1 MAGKQSNR
9 AADRSSWFH
18 PGGEVPAKPPV
29 KLTKEE
35 MWHYTDLR
43 KRMAMVGVGGAADVS
58 VLVQASRIG
67 ARCDKLVEMLAGMDE
82 WTSVNGAGTQLVHPL
97 LAELGRQ
104 ESKYKDL
111 LAALYL
117 TPRARGSARLTT
129 NEIEQ
134 ANTAK
139 DEEPEGLSV
148 FKLAQA

>member
-1 MAGKQSNR
+1 
-9 AADRSSWFH
+9 
-18 PGGEVPAKPPV
+18 
-29 KLTKEE
+29 

-43 KRMAMVGVGGAADVS
+43 KRMEMVGVGGAADTS
-58 VLVQASRIG
+58 ILIQAARIG
-67 ARCDKLVEMLAGMDE
+67 ARCDKLVTMLAGMDE

-129 NEIEQ
+129 NEIDQ
-134 ANTAK
+134 ANTSK
-139 DEEPEGLSV
+139 DEEPELAV